1 MAGQNTTGGMDKNQN
16 PSSQNQASQNQSSQ
30 NQASQTQNQGGSQSQ
45 YWKGQ
50 FQNEPYYQQGRQF
63 EDYEQAYNTGEQGRS
78 QYGSSGQSF
87 DQSEKN
93 LRADY
98 EKTTGS
104 NSKALKWEEGGK
116 HAAQAAWERAGQ
128 SQSSDR
134 DMQQGNKSQA
144 STTDSSAN
152 KRTS

>member
-1 MAGQNTTGGMDKNQN
+1 MGQNTTGGMGQDKNQA
-16 PSSQNQASQNQSSQ
+16 SQNQASQNQSSQ
-30 NQASQTQNQGGSQSQ
+30 NKSAQNQSSQSQ

-50 FQNEPYYQQGRQF
+50 FQNEPYYQQGRQY
-63 EDYEQAYNTGEQGRS
+63 EDYEQAYNAGEQGRS
-78 QYGSSGQSF
+78 QYGSSGESF
-87 DQSEKN
+87 EQSEKN

-116 HAAQAAWERAGQ
+116 QAAQAAWERAGSTQ
-128 SQSSDR
+128 GSQSSDR
-134 DMQQGNKSQA
+134 DMQQGKQGSDA
-144 STTDSSAN
+144 SSN

>member
-1 MAGQNTTGGMDKNQN
+1 MATAKRADLQGVTKMAGQNTTGGMGQDKNQ
-16 PSSQNQASQNQSSQ
+16 STQNQAGQQSSGQ
-30 NQASQTQNQGGSQSQ
+30 QSTQSQ

-63 EDYEQAYNTGEQGRS
+63 EEYEQAYQSGEQGRS

-87 DQSEKN
+87 DQSEQN

-98 EKTTGS
+98 EKSTSG
-104 NSKALKWEEGGK
+104 NSKALKWDEGGK
-116 HAAQAAWERAGQ
+116 HAAKAAWERAG
-128 SQSSDR
+128 QSSDR
-134 DMQQGNKSQA
+134 DMQQGKQGSD
-144 STTDSSAN
+144 TGSS

>member
-1 MAGQNTTGGMDKNQN
+1 MAGQNTTGGMGQDKNQ
-16 PSSQNQASQNQSSQ
+16 SSDMNKSSQNQSSQ
-30 NQASQTQNQGGSQSQ
+30 NASSQSGSQSQ

-50 FQNEPYYQQGRQF
+50 FQNEPYYQQGRQ
-63 EDYEQAYNTGEQGRS
+63 YEEYEHAYNAGEQGRS
-78 QYGSSGQSF
+78 QYGTSGQTF
-87 DQSEKN
+87 EQSEKN

-116 HAAQAAWERAGQ
+116 QAAQAAWERAGS

-134 DMQQGNKSQA
+134 DMQQGSQA
-144 STTDSSAN
+144 QNQNQIRGESTG
-152 KRTS
+152 RTS